1 MNPFEDFQ
9 KHAMREAMNRVY
21 SWKHE
26 HPDEYSRFSVEMMKV
41 ERNDFSCLERIFKM
55 AAGFVPTS
63 VLVEC
68 RKLLAPDSEEVLS
81 ADERAVAASRV
92 VDELM
97 GLKGYLRFGVY
108 TETVGEKDA
117 TGPSEQFLIREFSLA
132 DEDQSEEDDEHI
144 YVPYVTAQEF
154 WETLPSFVQMAVFTF
169 GKGHSADELAALSKR
184 IMLSA
189 IQAMPEM
196 FVKLRDQIHAG
207 SNPLLMCT
215 LYYICY
221 DHGLPRSAMALSKV
235 SLGAKQVSYIRESV
249 KAIVEKLM
257 ETSVD
262 NALDK
267 KAEWTTQAKDIE
279 DVELKQAIKTTL
291 ASTKGKH
298 GRRTIL
304 QEEMSLDEILISD
317 DKQALEETIRTA
329 LNEMEH
335 EYETAFIKAAL
346 IRSHHL
352 APHASFSVFLRAI
365 SDFMGRVYKYDPA
378 QRVDSFIY
386 HNEKEFQ
393 TSKSSKW
400 QRGRRIVL
408 YLTEVFRATQIQ

>member
-1 MNPFEDFQ
+1 MRPFEDFQ
-9 KHAMREAMNRVY
+9 KHAMREAMDRVY
-21 SWKHE
+21 SWKQE
-26 HPDEYSRFSVEMMKV
+26 HSEEYSRFSVEMMKV

-63 VLVEC
+63 VLIEC
-68 RKLLAPDSEEVLS
+68 RKLLAPDSEEILS
-81 ADERAVAASRV
+81 DDEKTIAASRV

-108 TETVGEKDA
+108 TETVGEKETPDQ
-117 TGPSEQFLIREFSLA
+117 SELFLIREFSLS
-132 DEDQSEEDDEHI
+132 DKDLSEEDDEHI
-144 YVPYVTAQEF
+144 YVPSVTAQEF
-154 WETLPSFVQMAVFTF
+154 WESLPSFVQMAVFTF
-169 GKGHSADELAALSKR
+169 GKGHSAEELATLSKR

-189 IQAMPEM
+189 IHALPEI
-196 FVKLRDQIHAG
+196 FAKVRDQIHAG

-215 LYYICY
+215 LYYMCY

-235 SLGAKQVSYIRESV
+235 SLGAKQVSYICESV
-249 KAIVEKLM
+249 KAIVEKLV
-257 ETSVD
+257 ETSID

-317 DKQALEETIRTA
+317 DKQALKEAIRTA

-335 EYETAFIKAAL
+335 EYETAYIKAAL

-365 SDFMGRVYKYDPA
+365 SDFMGREYKYDPA

-400 QRGRRIVL
+400 QRGRRIVS
-408 YLTEVFRATQIQ
+408 YLTDIFDTIQ